1 MDPGTLID
9 DAAHDPVLLLGSPPP
24 SGRDLDVLVRPNAI
38 KALAEVLSEAG
49 FYRQGNTWARFAEC
63 SADVVDLMETSE
75 LELEADQIDRL
86 FAEAQPIAGFRFL
99 LEPSSHHRLLLS
111 ARRAASDARLSP
123 KRRATLVSIAD
134 QPTWLRAREIAPAW
148 RAQTALRELEVALD
162 GRTPNSWR
170 LRALGTRAERYRPGA
185 VIAMSGLDGSGKST
199 QAQALEQTL
208 STLGYPV
215 VRVWTSVSAHPS
227 LARVVAPARLLLRHR
242 RESSDE
248 RQQRPAAGEDNDPLT
263 HLREGN
269 PLLQRMWVGFVAM
282 INAWW
287 VMRAVRP
294 HLLRGRI
301 VICDRYTLDSIVHLR
316 YRYGADRHYRVHLGL
331 LRLFSPT
338 PLRAYLLDVSPETA
352 YERNQEYTFEQIELR
367 ARLYREEHAG
377 LDVRRLDGERPPEE
391 LCQQLALEVWSALRE
406 ERDVA
411 APALMKPLGVLSC
424 MRGR

>member
-215 VRVWTSVSAHPS
+215 VRVWTTVSAQPT
-227 LARVVAPARLLLRHR
+227 LARVERGGR
-242 RESSDE
+242 R
-248 RQQRPAAGEDNDPLT
+248 QKMQRNYKSEKKND
-263 HLREGN
+263 
-269 PLLQRMWVGFVAM
+269 
-282 INAWW
+282 I
-287 VMRAVRP
+287 
-294 HLLRGRI
+294 
-301 VICDRYTLDSIVHLR
+301 
-316 YRYGADRHYRVHLGL
+316 
-331 LRLFSPT
+331 
-338 PLRAYLLDVSPETA
+338 
-352 YERNQEYTFEQIELR
+352 
-367 ARLYREEHAG
+367 
-377 LDVRRLDGERPPEE
+377 
-391 LCQQLALEVWSALRE
+391 
-406 ERDVA
+406 
-411 APALMKPLGVLSC
+411 
-424 MRGR
+424 